1 MRGRLRTALLLSIC
15 AALLLVLAPALNAQG
30 GAGDRNKAQPYFD
43 PPREAT
49 TVSFAAIYSWTAE
62 LLGEAARP
70 AALYYGNADLNT
82 RALAEAQT
90 KQLAAAERLIVF
102 GNSFDEWIIEEY
114 RKVNPDKPLVRLF
127 EKEELSEAEYRGF
140 AWMDTER
147 ARAAVARLA
156 AALREQAPQ
165 RAGTITANEK
175 KIDADLVALDKE
187 ISRILEP
194 FKGTVVMATVPGL
207 EPFLNRYGLEVGSVL
222 STDISRAATPAE
234 VTAFRDKASAH
245 WGTPVVIRIPGEL
258 PVALVRAAQQTPMR
272 FALVDPMESGDIA
285 PGHYVSQMR
294 RNAINLALELRS
306 SREIAAAFTPVSPDV
321 AAKQDAQAEA
331 EGAEG
336 ENEE

>member
-1 MRGRLRTALLLSIC
+1 MRGRLRTAIALSLC
-15 AALLLVLAPALNAQG
+15 AALSLLLVPALPAQG

-49 TVSFAAIYSWTAE
+49 TVSFAALYSWTAE
-62 LLGEAARP
+62 LLGETARP

-102 GNSFDEWIIEEY
+102 GNHFDEWIIEEY
-114 RKVNPDKPLVRLF
+114 RKANPDKPLVRLF
-127 EKEELSEAEYRGF
+127 EKSELTDEEYKGF

-156 AALREQAPQ
+156 AALRDQSPE
-165 RAGTITANEK
+165 RADTITANEK
-175 KIDADLVALDKE
+175 KIDAQLVALDKD
-187 ISRILEP
+187 IARILEP

-207 EPFLNRYGLEVGSVL
+207 EPFLNRYGIEVGDVL
-222 STDISRAATPAE
+222 SADISRAATPGE
-234 VTAFRDKASAH
+234 VTAFREKASAQA
-245 WGTPVVIRIPGEL
+245 GTPVVVRIPGEL
-258 PVALVRAAQQTPMR
+258 PVGLVRVAQQTPMR
-272 FALVDPMESGDIA
+272 YALVDPMESGDIVA
-285 PGHYVSQMR
+285 GHYISQMR
-294 RNAINLALELRS
+294 RNAVNLALELRS
-306 SREIAAAFTPVSPDV
+306 SREIAAAFTPVPPEE

-331 EGAEG
+331 ESAEG